1 MNQIN
6 IEELKKQMEKTRFLQ
21 NWQLGVKSKA
31 PDGLYLIHLLFE
43 FLQVDYM
50 YRMRSAKENVF
61 ILKNQVEDEFL
72 T

>member
-1 MNQIN
+1 
-6 IEELKKQMEKTRFLQ
+6 MEKTRFLQ
-21 NWQLGVKSKA
+21 NWQLGIKSKG

-43 FLQVDYM
+43 FVYVDYM
-50 YRMRSAKENVF
+50 YRMRLAKENVF

>member
-1 MNQIN
+1 
-6 IEELKKQMEKTRFLQ
+6 MEKIRLLQ
-21 NWQLGVKSKA
+21 NWQLEVKSKG

-43 FLQVDYM
+43 LVYIDYTH
-50 YRMRSAKENVF
+50 RISLAKENVF